1 MNFGMIIL
9 TQSMDTEQNFV
20 TQIPTAL
27 LFALK
32 PQIFLK
38 IFLMMLRDSVIR
50 QTMIKMI
57 PLPIGKNKTVPC
69 LFEDEL
75 GKKVMTEFVALRP
88 KAYSC

>member
-1 MNFGMIIL
+1 
-9 TQSMDTEQNFV
+9 
-20 TQIPTAL
+20 
-27 LFALK
+27 
-32 PQIFLK
+32 
-38 IFLMMLRDSVIR
+38 MMLRDSVIR

-75 GKKVMTEFVALRP
+75 EKKVMTEFVALRP